1 MAISSPNLP
10 STLDTDG
17 DSRSV
22 QARSGTGAIAKR
34 LLLLWPGRLLFEV
47 VRGLLFGLGRLVG
60 EVVKATFML
69 TLSLVKT
76 VLVVLVILLTL
87 QAAVRE
93 IGYAPLVRYV
103 TEEAAIGW
111 YLGVLQVRAWYSTY
125 DRGEDS

>member
-1 MAISSPNLP
+1 MAISPPNLP

-22 QARSGTGAIAKR
+22 QARAGTGAIAKR
-34 LLLLWPGRLLFEV
+34 LLLWPGRLLFKV
-47 VRGLLFGLGRLVG
+47 VRGLLFGLGQLVG
-60 EVVKATFML
+60 TVVKAAFML
-69 TLSLVKT
+69 TMSLVKT

-103 TEEAAIGW
+103 SEEAAIGW

-125 DRGEDS
+125 ERGEDS

>member
-1 MAISSPNLP
+1 MAFSSRNLP
-10 STLDTDG
+10 SALDTGG

-22 QARSGTGAIAKR
+22 QTRAGGGASAKR
-34 LLLLWPGRLLFEV
+34 LLLWLGRLLFEGA
-47 VRGLLFGLGRLVG
+47 RGLLFGLGRLVG

-69 TLSLVKT
+69 TMSLVKT
-76 VLVVLVILLTL
+76 ALVVLVILLTL
-87 QAAVRE
+87 QAAIRE

-125 DRGEDS
+125 ERGEDS

>member
-1 MAISSPNLP
+1 MVISSPTLS
-10 STLDTDG
+10 STLDTSG

-22 QARSGTGAIAKR
+22 QTRAGAGAIAKR
-34 LLLLWPGRLLFEV
+34 LFPWLGRLLFQG

-60 EVVKATFML
+60 EVVKAAFML
-69 TLSLVKT
+69 TMSLVKT

-103 TEEAAIGW
+103 AEEAAIGW

-125 DRGEDS
+125 DRGADS

>member
-1 MAISSPNLP
+1 MAISPPNLP
-10 STLDTDG
+10 STLDTSG

-22 QARSGTGAIAKR
+22 QTRAGAGAIAKR
-34 LLLLWPGRLLFEV
+34 LLLWLGRPLFQG

-69 TLSLVKT
+69 TMSLVKT
-76 VLVVLVILLTL
+76 VLIVLVILLTL

-125 DRGEDS
+125 ERGEDS

>member
-1 MAISSPNLP
+1 VTAGP
-10 STLDTDG
+10 SRLELG
-17 DSRSV
+17 L
-22 QARSGTGAIAKR
+22 TGAIAKR
-34 LLLLWPGRLLFEV
+34 LLLWPGRLLFEV

-69 TLSLVKT
+69 TMSLVKT